1 MEQFAQNQDQLHTQE
16 SVQNPNVPQFRNETT
31 INGSPVSGNPDGTN
45 PSGLRRDPV
54 QQHLE
59 AERQERAQIEAG
71 KEICRR
77 RFGGATC
84 DDQSAKIHAQFDPNN
99 RRVQPTEFYRFN
111 DYEINKY
118 GYF

>member
-1 MEQFAQNQDQLHTQE
+1 MEQFTQNQNQPVAQE
-16 SVQNPNVPQFRNETT
+16 NLSHQNVPQLRNEAPV
-31 INGSPVSGNPDGTN
+31 NESPLSGNTHSTD

-84 DDQSAKIHAQFDPNN
+84 DDQSAKIHAQFDPSN
-99 RRVQPTEFYRFN
+99 RSVQPTEFYRFN
-111 DYEINKY
+111 DNEINKY

>member
-1 MEQFAQNQDQLHTQE
+1 MEQFTQNQNQPAAQENLPHQNVSQL
-16 SVQNPNVPQFRNETT
+16 RNEAAH
-31 INGSPVSGNPDGTN
+31 NESPLSGNSNPTD

-59 AERQERAQIEAG
+59 AERQERATIEAG

-84 DDQSAKIHAQFDPNN
+84 DDQSAKIHAQFDPSN
-99 RRVQPTEFYRFN
+99 RSVQPAEFYRFN
-111 DYEINKY
+111 DNEINKY

>member
-1 MEQFAQNQDQLHTQE
+1 MERYIKNADGSFTKE
-16 SVQNPNVPQFRNETT
+16 TIPNPNEPQLRDETT
-31 INGSPVSGNPDGTN
+31 PNDDAHRGVLNPTD

-59 AERQERAQIEAG
+59 AERQERATIEAG
-71 KEICRR
+71 KAICSR

-84 DDQSAKIHAQFDPNN
+84 DDQSAKIHAQFDPQN
-99 RRVQPTEFYRFN
+99 RSVQPTEFYRFN
-111 DYEINKY
+111 DAEISKY